1 LKPDSNPADV
11 STVTNAVGMEEG
23 GRGDVQPSDSAAA
36 AAELSEDR
44 ALALL
49 QRSDVTAA
57 ELALLGR
64 NPSVVKSRKVLL
76 GLATHPR
83 TPRHIT
89 IPLLRRLFTFDLMQ
103 VALTPTVAADVKRAA
118 EEQLLHRLESLSL
131 GERISLA
138 RRASGRIAAALL
150 LDSDVRVVSAV
161 LDNSRLVEVLVVT
174 ALMKHGAPES
184 LFALTSEHPKWSLRT
199 EVQIALLRNENLP
212 LERALELAGNFSA
225 DVLREIVPESRRE
238 MLIQRADPSNSQD
251 QESGEQKAEDQESE
265 DRQSEDQ
272 ESGDET

>member
-1 LKPDSNPADV
+1 MA
-11 STVTNAVGMEEG
+11 EG
-23 GRGDVQPSDSAAA
+23 ASA
-36 AAELSEDR
+36 EGSSPHFTEDQ

-49 QRSDVTAA
+49 NRSDVTAA
-57 ELALLGR
+57 ELSQLGR
-64 NPSVVKSRKVLL
+64 NPGAIKSRKVLL

-83 TPRHIT
+83 TPRHVT

-138 RRASGRIAAALL
+138 RRASGRVAAALL
-150 LDSDVRVVSAV
+150 LDSDVRVVSAA
-161 LDNSRLVEVLVVT
+161 LNHSRLVEVLVVT
-174 ALMKHGAPES
+174 ALMKQGAPES
-184 LFALTSEHPKWSLRT
+184 LFALTSDHPKWSLRT
-199 EVQIALLRNENLP
+199 DVQIALLRNENLP

-225 DVLREIVPESRRE
+225 DVLREIVPESRRD
-238 MLIQRADPSNSQD
+238 MLIQQAGPSNSQD

-265 DRQSEDQ
+265 DRQSENQ
-272 ESGDET
+272 ESGDEI